1 MPNKRSEIKKR
12 ICKWCGKPIE
22 PPYSNNRQNTHEDTE
37 TTSCRTE
44 YHRLLRRNWDKANHK
59 SYNSTLTAAE
69 KANRGLARSGFDVD
83 LTGTPD
89 PKKVAALI
97 RAGDKYMANLSRLRK
112 NRDVKAEAERVARL
126 PQARSCIGAGP
137 GPHELVEYHVY
148 QDKNG
153 ANWSA
158 SWILDTNSTHT
169 MVCNLYDETGRN
181 SVQFRPYSMK
191 LQLSCDAFGLKPA
204 GKSLVADLNI
214 PDHTASTSE
223 VFDLDS
229 FLKYYNWIGCW
240 VDESREEHNMKEKQ
254 IEYEKSRWLW
264 DAEKYEDV
272 TPRLKN
278 TAIKRRRD
286 IVCRGYRGKTC
297 SGSPMCHLTLTQERL
312 EEQSW
317 KVRYFEKH
325 Q

>member
-1 MPNKRSEIKKR
+1 MKPKPRFKDVICIVCGEIVPGPTR
-12 ICKWCGKPIE
+12 T
-22 PPYSNNRQNTHEDTE
+22 NNRQLTHKGKCHDT
-37 TTSCRTE
+37 
-44 YHRLLRRNWDKANHK
+44 HAARLKRKAAASSYAKHGHTPLSECIRAERR
-59 SYNSTLTAAE
+59 
-69 KANRGLARSGFDVD
+69 LARKGHVVD
-83 LTGTPD
+83 MSQFKDPRKAADIILAGEKYLT
-89 PKKVAALI
+89 
-97 RAGDKYMANLSRLRK
+97 NLARLRK

-181 SVQFRPYSMK
+181 SVQFRPYSMT
-191 LQLSCDAFGLKPA
+191 LQLSCDAFGLEPA
-204 GKSLVADLNI
+204 GKSLVSDLNI
-214 PDHTASTSE
+214 PDHAASVSK

-240 VDESREEHNMKEKQ
+240 VDESREEHAMNEKQ

-278 TAIKRRRD
+278 IASKRRRD
-286 IVCRGYRGKTC
+286 IVCRGYLGKTC

-317 KVRYFEKH
+317 KVRYFEK
-325 Q
+325 